1 MTAVFHA
8 LNIGTLACWLSV
20 AVFGSVALV
29 VPDLR
34 VAPIV
39 VKTERE
45 IQSLTEDFTLGEAEP
60 AEEIATATPVEAT
73 EVPAEILSAPPEVP
87 QIDEFAPLP
96 EIPEIPRPAT
106 EPSSYPAP
114 VQAQTR
120 PRPSQPGKSTSTGN
134 PGASESSRLA
144 QGRMPKPTYP
154 VQAKRGGQSGTV
166 VIEFSVNTSGGV
178 ISAYAKSSSGW
189 PLLDAE
195 AVRTVLGW
203 SFPAG
208 GVMTLERR
216 IIFQLN

>member
-1 MTAVFHA
+1 
-8 LNIGTLACWLSV
+8 
-20 AVFGSVALV
+20 
-29 VPDLR
+29 
-34 VAPIV
+34 
-39 VKTERE
+39 
-45 IQSLTEDFTLGEAEP
+45 
-60 AEEIATATPVEAT
+60 
-73 EVPAEILSAPPEVP
+73 
-87 QIDEFAPLP
+87 
-96 EIPEIPRPAT
+96 
-106 EPSSYPAP
+106 
-114 VQAQTR
+114 
-120 PRPSQPGKSTSTGN
+120 
-134 PGASESSRLA
+134 
-144 QGRMPKPTYP
+144 MPKPTYP